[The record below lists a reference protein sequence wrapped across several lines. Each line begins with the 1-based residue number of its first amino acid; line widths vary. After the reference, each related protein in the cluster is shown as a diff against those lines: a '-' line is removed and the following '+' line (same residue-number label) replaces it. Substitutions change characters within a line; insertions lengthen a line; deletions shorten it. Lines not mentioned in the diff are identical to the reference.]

1 MRKLIFAALALIAI
15 ACSQYEEPTLL
26 PDSDVAAA
34 PTLLDSEPAPDSIKV
49 NVFEALRMASSELS
63 PVSATSRS
71 ASVTIDSVLS
81 AEGKAVLYILN
92 FGENGGF
99 LITSAVK
106 TAAPVIA
113 FNDRGH
119 FDLANINPN
128 AKFGL
133 DIITHNVENTLTL
146 PLDSTFENRLLWSLV
161 ENREAPSIS
170 RAAPENG
177 EDFDSWPESLKQQF
191 YNSQAVMKDSISSWN
206 FRNYYMLEGDENA
219 LNTYLSNLSSGNLTA
234 REVFDAARESCYWQ
248 FQTNYKPI
256 SLIRYI
262 SYDVI
267 NSEALMVKSKWGQ
280 RNGYNAVYPSFTSV
294 KNETISPA
302 CCVPVAIG
310 QIMRY
315 YEWPQS
321 YDWSAMP
328 FEYATSTTSEFLFS
342 LAQTGKAN
350 FGPNETTMTNSNA
363 NNTFKAFGY
372 NTSGV
377 KNLENLIDLQG
388 VVTSGKPV
396 FITGSRYDSESQLY
410 IGHAFVAGG
419 FRSTFYRRSILLYT
433 VKSPGKFEIA
443 ATWLLRD
450 EYSCTIYINWGYAGS
465 GDGYYS
471 SNYLDVNGK
480 VYNHDMHYILA
491 TPNK

>member
-15 ACSQYEEPTLL
+15 ACSQNEEPTLL
-26 PDSDVAAA
+26 PDSDVAA
-34 PTLLDSEPAPDSIKV
+34 TSTILDSEPGPDSIKV

-146 PLDSTFENRLLWSLV
+146 PQDSTFENRLLWSLV

-170 RAAPENG
+170 RSAPENG

-191 YNSQAVMKDSISSWN
+191 YDSQAVMRDSISSWN
-206 FRNYYMLEGDENA
+206 FRNYYSLDGETNSLAM
-219 LNTYLSNLSSGNLTA
+219 YLSSTGQNKVSA
-234 REVFDAARESCYWQ
+234 DEVLGAARNCCYWQ
-248 FQTNYKPI
+248 FETNFKRLSVLRYYIAEERRSGIPNMI
-256 SLIRYI
+256 ESLWEQ
-262 SYDVI
+262 
-267 NSEALMVKSKWGQ
+267 N
-280 RNGYNAVYPSFTSV
+280 NGYNMSYPIIQFIDGVDHVYAGCVAV
-294 KNETISPA
+294 A
-302 CCVPVAIG
+302 MG

-315 YEWPQS
+315 YQWPKK
-321 YDWSAMP
+321 YDWSKMP
-328 FEYATSTTSEFLFS
+328 HTYATKTTSDFLYELAELSNATYSEEGTGITAEAAKNTYQTLGYSTSGINIANSILSVDGEIVKGCPVNIFAISKPDSNGQTFAHSFIACGDFS
-342 LAQTGKAN
+342 L
-350 FGPNETTMTNSNA
+350 
-363 NNTFKAFGY
+363 
-372 NTSGV
+372 
-377 KNLENLIDLQG
+377 L
-388 VVTSGKPV
+388 
-396 FITGSRYDSESQLY
+396 SRDAL
-410 IGHAFVAGG
+410 A
-419 FRSTFYRRSILLYT
+419 LYT
-433 VKSPGKFEIA
+433 VTSPGVFRRVDQWSIS
-443 ATWLLRD
+443 
-450 EYSCTIYINWGYAGS
+450 YSTYSAVYINWGYG
-465 GDGYYS
+465 GKDDGYF
-471 SNYLDVNGK
+471 SNSLLVNGK
-480 VYNHDMHYILA
+480 DYNNILYYI
-491 TPNK
+491 TPIPNK